1 MQHSNAKEPA
11 VVGDIIQR
19 KTRTRADHEPAGHLD
34 HVVLSLCLIPLVI
47 LVHLCVAPYTKVEE
61 SFNIQATH
69 DVLVYGTPLSSI
81 YQKLSTS
88 YDHFAFPG
96 AVPRSFIGPV
106 LLAGVARPF
115 AALFGHSHSQFVVRA
130 LLGCFNAYSLLF
142 FRRQLH
148 NACGPAVA
156 RWYVVLQVSQF
167 HVMFYA
173 SRTLPNMFAFGL
185 SKSPAS
191 LGKRH
196 NPLPHC

>member
-1 MQHSNAKEPA
+1 MS
-11 VVGDIIQR
+11 
-19 KTRTRADHEPAGHLD
+19 ADHNPAGHLD
-34 HVVLSLCLIPLVI
+34 YAVFSLFLIPLVVLI
-47 LVHLCVAPYTKVEE
+47 HLWVAPYTKVEE

-81 YQKLSTS
+81 YQKLSSS

-96 AVPRSFIGPV
+96 AVPRTFIGPV

-115 AALFGHSHSQFVVRA
+115 VALFGHRHSQFIVRA
-130 LLGCFNAYSLLF
+130 LLGWFNAYSLLF
-142 FRRQLH
+142 FRRQLD

-156 RWYVVLQVSQF
+156 RWYVVLQASQF

-185 SKSPAS
+185 SKFPTPGGLRLSPPK
-191 LGKRH
+191 LNH
-196 NPLPHC
+196 NNL

>member
-1 MQHSNAKEPA
+1 M
-11 VVGDIIQR
+11 
-19 KTRTRADHEPAGHLD
+19 PAGHLD
-34 HVVLSLCLIPLVI
+34 YAVFSLCLIPLVMLI
-47 LVHLCVAPYTKVEE
+47 HLWVAPYTKVEE

-115 AALFGHSHSQFVVRA
+115 TTLFGHRHSQFIARA
-130 LLGCFNAYSLLF
+130 LLGWFNAYSLLF

-185 SKSPAS
+185 SKSPAPS
-191 LGKRH
+191 DPSG
-196 NPLPHC
+196 NTSLPHC